1 MNSCI
6 RSMIRRDL
14 PKVLSIERQSFE
26 FPWSAED
33 FDLWRSRRIHM
44 VCEVG
49 DTILGYSVYEL
60 LDGRL
65 DLLNFAVHP
74 KFRRRGFGSQMI
86 SRLITRLPNAR
97 RRDVRIWIRERN
109 LPAQLF
115 LRHHG
120 FLCRAVRR
128 GWYEETDEDALGF
141 VWSQEQRPAFAVV
154 NRFAHLRR
162 LEATGLRA

>member
-1 MNSCI
+1 
-6 RSMIRRDL
+6 MIRRDL
-14 PKVLSIERQSFE
+14 PQILAIERRSFE
-26 FPWSAED
+26 FPWTADD
-33 FDLWRSRRIHM
+33 FQFSTRGVRAIRM

-60 LDGRL
+60 LDGKL

-86 SRLITRLPNAR
+86 LRLITPLPTAR

-120 FLCRAVRR
+120 FVCRAVRR

-141 VWSQEQRPAFAVV
+141 VWSQDFPQRFSPV
-154 NRFAHLRR
+154 NRFAHLSKGSGAR
-162 LEATGLRA
+162 G